1 MKSFKFIIVAL
12 VAMYACTGL
21 SLAQNSTSTIGQI
34 KAFIVQGDVQ
44 SRVGRLGTLTPVS
57 RGDLIAVGTTIE
69 TGADGSAL
77 IVFSNGSAMQIK
89 ANSRVQVEA
98 YSQTAFDE
106 KGGDNTFL
114 RLQGDPS
121 KSTTQLKIDK
131 GTLVGQVKKLDLD
144 ADSSFTVDT
153 PAGSAGIR
161 GTIPVFTVTTDPITG
176 KPTGVTMS
184 CSEGSI
190 VFHPT
195 PLAGVPIAL
204 QNGPVQI
211 DAGGQAEVTIQTNG
225 TVGTNGA
232 PTVTSITIAGTTYTG
247 ADAQS
252 VIDSLYA
259 AINEVIV
266 AQGGT
271 AVAVPVT
278 APANPPQ
285 NTGNGPQ
292 STPKQ
297 NNTPAP
303 PNNPTVISA

>member
-12 VAMYACTGL
+12 AAMYACTGL
-21 SLAQNSTSTIGQI
+21 SLAQNSTSTVGQI

-57 RGDLIAVGTTIE
+57 RGDLIPVGTTIE

-89 ANSRVQVEA
+89 PNSRVQVEA

-121 KSTTQLKIDK
+121 KSTTQLKINK

-161 GTIPVFTVTTDPITG
+161 GTIPSFTVTTDAAG
-176 KPTGVTMS
+176 NPTGVVMS

-190 VFHPT
+190 TFKPT
-195 PLAGVPIAL
+195 PLAGVPAAL
-204 QNGPVQI
+204 QQGPVQI
-211 DAGGQAEVTIQTNG
+211 DAGGQAEITITNTVNAQT
-225 TVGTNGA
+225 GA
-232 PTVTSITIAGTTYTG
+232 VMISSITIAGTTYTG
-247 ADAQS
+247 AEAQA

-259 AINEVIV
+259 AINAVIV

-271 AVAVPVT
+271 PVAVPVA
-278 APANPPQ
+278 APASPP
-285 NTGNGPQ
+285 NTTN
-292 STPKQ
+292 TTTTTKN
-297 NNTPAP
+297 NNTPP
-303 PNNPTVISA
+303 SPTNPTVISA